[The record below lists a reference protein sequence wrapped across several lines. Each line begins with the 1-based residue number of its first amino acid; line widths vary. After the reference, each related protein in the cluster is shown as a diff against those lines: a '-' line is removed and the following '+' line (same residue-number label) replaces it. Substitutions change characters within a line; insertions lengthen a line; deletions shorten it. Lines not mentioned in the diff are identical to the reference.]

1 MSQACPPAGIGR
13 SPAAMLQ
20 TSSCRPCG
28 TSSRR
33 KAAARPAVPE
43 EPAAVTVVPAATQR
57 LPNVSAAA
65 GSTAREETSA
75 GIASTSV
82 ASSRGSRAPAAAG
95 SSLTSTTCRATC
107 TRDAA
112 VAPPGLARTR
122 SRPGRAEAVSGAT
135 WPTLTRWCCH
145 LRAARSRLG
154 RTAALCSRGVVRRMS
169 VTAVSSQ
176 GFCGDSGAV
185 SPGFSCFQI

>member
-1 MSQACPPAGIGR
+1 MTVHFLGSQAYLPAGIRR
-13 SPAAMLQ
+13 SPTAMLQ

-33 KAAARPAVPE
+33 RVAARPEVPE
-43 EPAAVTVVPAATQR
+43 EQAAVTAVVPAATRR
-57 LPNVSAAA
+57 LPNVSAVA
-65 GSTAREETSA
+65 GSTAREETSDDT
-75 GIASTSV
+75 ASTSV
-82 ASSRGSRAPAAAG
+82 ASSRGSHAPAAAG

-122 SRPGRAEAVSGAT
+122 SRPGRVVVSGAT

-145 LRAARSRLG
+145 LRAARSLLG
-154 RTAALCSRGVVRRMS
+154 RTAALCSR
-169 VTAVSSQ
+169 
-176 GFCGDSGAV
+176 
-185 SPGFSCFQI
+185 